1 MTDKQINRLKRTNGF
16 SIVSILMLVALASML
31 FAGFVRLYQ
40 HHDKPQAET
49 NFNALSYNPYF
60 SWVFFNS
67 HTNELGFYPFA
78 SPVIKKS
85 YDAVAPLFTPRSTL
99 IKVTD
104 TNVNGSDTF
113 TLQYQG
119 NDSGNVFNCQGTPL
133 TANQE
138 TESFYYI
145 NEQHNLVCATRN
157 QGSALEKAYLVMKN
171 VESMVI
177 RLGEDLDNDGL
188 VNRYV
193 EADSPSLSYDKVVSL
208 RVSLLL
214 RTNEISDRLTP
225 NQYYN
230 LDGEEKG
237 PFTDNYVRKV
247 LTTTV
252 PLKKRTDP

>member
-1 MTDKQINRLKRTNGF
+1 MTYKQTNELKRTNGF
-16 SIVSILMLVALASML
+16 SIVSILMLIALVSML
-31 FAGFVRLYQ
+31 FAGFLRLYQ
-40 HHDKPQAET
+40 HSDKPLAES
-49 NFNALSYNPYF
+49 NFNSLSYNPYF

-67 HTNELGFYPFA
+67 HTNELGFYPFD
-78 SPVIKKS
+78 SPVINKS
-85 YDAVAPLFTPRSTL
+85 YDAVAPLFTPRATL

-104 TNVNGSDTF
+104 GNVNGSDTF

-119 NDSGNVFNCQGTPL
+119 NEAGNIFNCQGTPL
-133 TANQE
+133 MANQQ

-145 NEQHNLVCATRN
+145 NEQQNLVCATRN
-157 QGSALEKAYLVMKN
+157 QEAALEKAYPVMED
-171 VESMVI
+171 VESMVV

-193 EADSPSLSYDKVVSL
+193 EANTPSLSYEKVVSL

-214 RTNEISDRLTP
+214 RTNQISNRLTP

-237 PFTDNYVRKV
+237 PFTDHYVRKV

-252 PLKKRTDP
+252 PLKKRTEP

>member
-1 MTDKQINRLKRTNGF
+1 MKYQQLHELKRTFGF
-16 SIVSILMLVALASML
+16 SIVSILMLIALASML
-31 FAGFVRLYQ
+31 FAGFIRLYLQ
-40 HHDKPQAET
+40 NSKPQAEM
-49 NFNALSYNPYF
+49 NFNSLSYNPYF
-60 SWVFFNS
+60 SWLFFNS
-67 HTNELGFYPFA
+67 HTNELGFYPFD
-78 SPVIKKS
+78 SPVIKKPFE
-85 YDAVAPLFTPRSTL
+85 AVAPLFTPHATL
-99 IKVTD
+99 VKVTD
-104 TNVNGSDTF
+104 ASVNGSDTF

-119 NDSGNVFNCQGTPL
+119 NETGNIFNCQGTPL
-133 TANQE
+133 MANQQ

-157 QGSALEKAYLVMKN
+157 QDAALEKAYPVMRD

-193 EADSPSLSYDKVVSL
+193 EANAPSVSYDKIVSL

-214 RTNEISDRLTP
+214 RTNEISTRLTP

-237 PFTDNYVRKV
+237 PFTDYYVRKV

-252 PLKKRTDP
+252 PIKKRTEP